1 MTRLY
6 CRQPNRLHLMFSALL
21 ISLTLL
27 AGCEQ
32 ESTSAINADLANKN
46 KIVPKQAVD
55 FTLPDLAGKPHGLA
69 EYLDKGPVMLVFFTT
84 WCPYCKK
91 EIPMLKQVYRQY
103 GSKGLQ
109 LVAINAGLADSLEN
123 AKQYALQHRL
133 PYVVLYDADGTIS
146 GQYGVR
152 AVPKIVYIQ
161 QDGDIRHTAQHV
173 DKHAI
178 DDLLGI
184 RQ

>member
-1 MTRLY
+1 MSKSHRGQFY
-6 CRQPNRLHLMFSALL
+6 FVHLMFSALL
-21 ISLTLL
+21 MSTILL

-32 ESTSAINADLANKN
+32 QSTSAIDAGVANNA
-46 KIVPKQAVD
+46 VPKQAVD
-55 FTLPDLAGKPHGLA
+55 FTLPDLAGNPHNLN
-69 EYLDKGPVMLVFFTT
+69 EYLQKGPVMLVFFTT

-91 EIPMLKQVYRQY
+91 EIPALKQVYREY

-123 AKQYALQHRL
+123 AKRYALQHRL
-133 PYVVLYDADGTIS
+133 PYAVLYDMDGITA
-146 GQYGVR
+146 GKYGVR

-161 QDGDIRHTAQHV
+161 QDGNMSYTSQYV
-173 DKHAI
+173 DKKAI
-178 DDLLGI
+178 AGLLGL

>member
-1 MTRLY
+1 MTRLH
-6 CRQPNRLHLMFSALL
+6 CRQPYSVHLMFSALL
-21 ISLTLL
+21 IGLTLL

-32 ESTSAINADLANKN
+32 ESTSVINADLANKT
-46 KIVPKQAVD
+46 VAKQAAD
-55 FTLPDLAGKPHGLA
+55 FTLPDLAGKPHRLA
-69 EYLDKGPVMLVFFTT
+69 AYLDKGPVLLVFFTT

-91 EIPMLKQVYRQY
+91 EIPTLKQVYREY

-123 AKQYALQHRL
+123 ARRYALQHRL
-133 PYVVLYDADGTIS
+133 PYAVLYDTDGTTA

-161 QDGDIRHTAQHV
+161 QDGSIRHTSQHV
-173 DKHAI
+173 DKQAI